1 MPSVG
6 VNNFTTDWND
16 GTMIAQLVDAHAPG
30 LCPEY
35 ATMDPSQPLENAQY
49 AMGLAEEWLGVPQV
63 CIMLYVL
70 YIVVVSLLFSIL
82 LCLLLFL
89 SPPVGSTQSNQ
100 SLCLFF
106 KFVTDSGVLTALLLG
121 YCQLKFRRDFSHFN
135 SIHYIDD
142 FVY

>member
-63 CIMLYVL
+63 CNVVCFVYCSCQFVVFNFVVF
-70 YIVVVSLLFSIL
+70 VVVFITSCGVNTLYSITA
-82 LCLLLFL
+82 CL
-89 SPPVGSTQSNQ
+89 
-100 SLCLFF
+100 
-106 KFVTDSGVLTALLLG
+106 
-121 YCQLKFRRDFSHFN
+121 
-135 SIHYIDD
+135 
-142 FVY
+142 